1 MRFRPTWIPAAF
13 IAALAL
19 IVILPT
25 AQSQEEKKEPLTAK
39 QVGEYMRKGDKLV
52 KDGELAEGGRYY
64 YTITVDHPDNG
75 EAQLKLARL
84 YKELGEIENS
94 AGAYALAAE
103 HLDGKDQA
111 EAYAGLTEA
120 FVNLGKYQEAAIA
133 APKAIAAD
141 PSRTDAHVY
150 LAMSLAKT
158 GQYAAAAEAAE
169 TAIGLA
175 PDNPMAQAS
184 LGVARLGTGDMAGAE
199 DAFNKAL
206 ALDASL
212 AEAHAGMADIMLSK
226 QDYDG
231 AVAAATKAIE
241 LNSKLTRAYAVRG
254 IANNARG
261 ETELAYS
268 DLAMAV
274 TVDPNDFA
282 SQLAFAEVY
291 EKQGNLDMA
300 VNYYRKAAELSPG
313 ATDVTI
319 KVARISIDK
328 GDAYGATEFL
338 KKALEAN
345 ASSADLHYLLG
356 LALVAQ
362 DQIDPGIAEFDAALA
377 IEASMGTAHFER
389 GKALLNKKQDAAGA
403 LPSLQKAVDLEPEN
417 ADFLTDYGAA
427 LMASQRMDEALAALT
442 KAASSPDYKNPV
454 GLYNLGRVQLAKQ
467 DYPAAK
473 VTLKRCAEAAPSN
486 WGAPY
491 VALAWANFGMIKP
504 GCPCDGD
511 EAIAAA
517 VQENYKKA
525 VELGISDPNLQPRV
539 EALAKGEKI
548 K

>member
-13 IAALAL
+13 LAALAL

-25 AQSQEEKKEPLTAK
+25 AQSQEEKKKPLTRK
-39 QVGEYMRKGDKLV
+39 QVGEYMRKGDKLI
-52 KDGELAEGGRYY
+52 KDGKLAEGGRYF
-64 YTITVDHPDNG
+64 YTIATDYPDNG
-75 EAQLKLARL
+75 EAQLKLARI

-103 HLDGKDQA
+103 HTDGKDQA

-120 FVNLGKYQEAAIA
+120 FVTLGKYQEAAMS

-141 PSRTDAHVY
+141 PSNIDAHVF

-158 GQYAAAAEAAE
+158 GQYTAAVGAAEK
-169 TAIGLA
+169 AIGLA
-175 PDNPMAQAS
+175 PDNAIAHAS
-184 LGVARLGTGDMAGAE
+184 LGVAQLGTGDEAGAE
-199 DAFNKAL
+199 EAFNKAL
-206 ALDASL
+206 AIDASL

-226 QDYDG
+226 EDYDG
-231 AVAAATKAIE
+231 AVASATKALE
-241 LNSKLTRAYAVRG
+241 LNNKLTRAYAVRG

-261 ETELAYS
+261 ETEAAYS

-274 TVDPNDFA
+274 TVDPNDFT

-300 VNYYRKAAELSPG
+300 VNYYKKAVELNPG
-313 ATDVTI
+313 ATDAAV
-319 KVARISIDK
+319 KAAKLSIAK
-328 GDAYGATEFL
+328 GDAYGAGEFL

-345 ASSADLHYLLG
+345 ASSADLHYLMG

-362 DQIDPGIAEFDAALA
+362 EQVDAGIAEFDTA
-377 IEASMGTAHFER
+377 IASDANMGTAHFER

-403 LPSLQKAVDLEPEN
+403 LPSLQKAVDLEPAN
-417 ADFLTDYGAA
+417 ADFLTEYGAA
-427 LMASQRMDEALAALT
+427 LLASQQVDEALAALT
-442 KAASSPDYKNPV
+442 KAAISPDYKNPV

-467 DYPAAK
+467 DYVAARE
-473 VTLKRCAEAAPSN
+473 TLQRCAEAAPSN

-491 VALAWANFGMIKP
+491 VALAWANFGMIKK

-511 EAIAAA
+511 EAIVAA
-517 VQENYKKA
+517 VQENYHKA
-525 VELGISDPNLQPRV
+525 VELGISDHNLQPRV

>member
-1 MRFRPTWIPAAF
+1 MRFRPRWIPAAF

-19 IVILPT
+19 IVILPN
-25 AQSQEEKKEPLTAK
+25 AQSQEEKRKPLTRK

-52 KDGELAEGGRYY
+52 KDGKLAEGGRYY
-64 YTITVDHPDNG
+64 YTIAADYPDNG
-75 EAQLKLARL
+75 EAQLKLGRL

-94 AGAYALAAE
+94 AGAFALAAE
-103 HLDGKDQA
+103 HTDGKKQA

-120 FVNLGKYQEAAIA
+120 LVTLGKYQEAAVS

-141 PSRTDAHVY
+141 PSNTDAHVY

-158 GQYAAAAEAAE
+158 GQYTAAVDAAEK
-169 TAIGLA
+169 AIGMA
-175 PDNPMAQAS
+175 PDNAIAQAS
-184 LGVARLGTGDMAGAE
+184 LGVARLGTGDKPGAE

-206 ALDASL
+206 AIDASL

-226 QDYDG
+226 EDYDG
-231 AVAAATKAIE
+231 AVAGATKAIE

-261 ETELAYS
+261 DTDAAYS

-300 VNYYRKAAELSPG
+300 VNYYKKAAELNPG
-313 ATDVTI
+313 ATDAVFKAAT
-319 KVARISIDK
+319 ISIDK

-338 KKALEAN
+338 KKALESN

-362 DQIDPGIAEFDAALA
+362 DQIDAGIAEFDAALA
-377 IEASMGTAHFER
+377 IDANMGTAHFER

-403 LPSLQKAVDLEPEN
+403 LPSLQKAVDLEPDN

-427 LMASQRMDEALAALT
+427 LIASQQVDEALAALT

-454 GLYNLGRVQLAKQ
+454 GLFNLGRVQLAKQ
-467 DYPAAK
+467 DYMAAK
-473 VTLKRCAEAAPSN
+473 ATLQRSAEAAPSN

-491 VALAWANFGMIKP
+491 NALAWANFGMIKA

-511 EAIAAA
+511 EAIVAA
-517 VQENYKKA
+517 VQENYNKA
-525 VELGISDPNLQPRV
+525 VELGVNDPNLQPRV
-539 EALAKGEKI
+539 EALANGEKI

>member
-1 MRFRPTWIPAAF
+1 MRFRLTWITAAF

-19 IVILPT
+19 IVISQT
-25 AQSQEEKKEPLTAK
+25 AQSQEKKKPLTRK

-52 KDGELAEGGRYY
+52 KDGKFSEGGRYY
-64 YTITVDHPDNG
+64 YTIATDYPDNG
-75 EAQLKLARL
+75 EAQLKLARI

-103 HLDGKDQA
+103 HTDGKKLA

-120 FVNLGKYQEAAIA
+120 LVTLGKYQEVAVS

-141 PSRTDAHVY
+141 PSNTDAHVY

-158 GQYAAAAEAAE
+158 GQYKAAVEAANK
-169 TAIGLA
+169 AIGLA
-175 PDNPMAQAS
+175 PDNAIAQAS
-184 LGVARLGTGDMAGAE
+184 LGVAQLGTGDEAGAE
-199 DAFNKAL
+199 EAFNKAL
-206 ALDASL
+206 AIDASL

-226 QDYDG
+226 EDYDG
-231 AVAAATKAIE
+231 AVASATKALE

-261 ETELAYS
+261 ETEAAYS

-282 SQLAFAEVY
+282 SQLAFGQVY

-300 VNYYRKAAELSPG
+300 VNYYRKAVELNPG
-313 ATDVTI
+313 ATDAAV
-319 KVARISIDK
+319 KAARLLIDR
-328 GDAYGATEFL
+328 GDAHGAGEFL
-338 KKALEAN
+338 KKAIEAN
-345 ASSADLHYLLG
+345 ANSADLHYLMG

-362 DQIDPGIAEFDAALA
+362 EQIDAGIAEFDAA
-377 IEASMGTAHFER
+377 IASDANMGTAHFER
-389 GKALLNKKQDAAGA
+389 GKALLNKKQDVAGA
-403 LPSLQKAVDLEPEN
+403 LPTLQKAVDLEPDN
-417 ADFLTDYGAA
+417 ADFLTEYGAA
-427 LMASQRMDEALAALT
+427 LLAGQQVDEALAALS

-467 DYPAAK
+467 DYQGAQE
-473 VTLKRCAEAAPSN
+473 TLQRCAEAAPSN

-491 VALAWANFGMIKP
+491 VALAWANFGMIKK

-511 EAIAAA
+511 EAIVAA
-517 VQENYKKA
+517 VQENYNKA
-525 VELGISDPNLQPRV
+525 VELGVSDSNLQVRV
-539 EALAKGEKI
+539 EILAKGEKI